1 MCTSH
6 HTDNVLV
13 MNNFVIES
21 FVFVP
26 VMTTVLPKHVHFQNY
41 KLLLLYIHQVC
52 CQLVCFIIITITIT
66 LQKSPLHYH
75 YHCNLKIILLITL
88 PLSLK
93 LP

>member
-1 MCTSH
+1 MIQVYNNSKSS
-6 HTDNVLV
+6 DGVLKIS
-13 MNNFVIES
+13 FCLIEACMY
-21 FVFVP
+21 VW
-26 VMTTVLPKHVHFQNY
+26 QG
-41 KLLLLYIHQVC
+41 C

-75 YHCNLKIILLITL
+75 YHYNLKIIPLITL

>member
-1 MCTSH
+1 M
-6 HTDNVLV
+6 
-13 MNNFVIES
+13 
-21 FVFVP
+21 
-26 VMTTVLPKHVHFQNY
+26 HVHQG
-41 KLLLLYIHQVC
+41 C

-75 YHCNLKIILLITL
+75 YYYDLKIIPLITL